1 MNIEQADRILK
12 KINLLFETMALDDK
26 IDVFE
31 QDLMLS
37 YIRQL
42 KEAFTTA
49 ETTAAA
55 SRLET
60 PVVSKTP
67 EPGAEFKSAQKSTVE
82 KPAPKFSQPT
92 PRPRRNWSFPANTL
106 TESETKEP
114 APLPV
119 VEKPAVI
126 KASMPVPKKYEY
138 KPEVKKASTPTPKKY
153 EPKPEVKKAS
163 TPAPKKPEPKPEV
176 KKASKPTPK
185 APEPKPRVKTALKAI
200 AAKLKASAVKAALP
214 KSKAEKKPA
223 PTPRY
228 KAPDP
233 APSRLSITKP
243 KKPSDGFS
251 KSDYED
257 LFDYNDA
264 EELLK
269 LRSQMPIKDL
279 TKVMLSREKKSTIKD
294 LFGGDSEA
302 FDKTL
307 KTLNTFKSY
316 NQAKTYLADNIAAKY
331 DWLDKSRKEKTAD
344 FIMLVR
350 RRYN

>member
-49 ETTAAA
+49 ETTAAT

-82 KPAPKFSQPT
+82 KPAPKFSKPT
-92 PRPRRNWSFPANTL
+92 PRPRRNWSFPASTL
-106 TESETKEP
+106 TESETKKP

-126 KASMPVPKKYEY
+126 KASMPVSKKYEY
-138 KPEVKKASTPTPKKY
+138 KA
-153 EPKPEVKKAS
+153 EVKKAS
-163 TPAPKKPEPKPEV
+163 TPAPKKYEPKPNV

-185 APEPKPRVKTALKAI
+185 APAPEPKVKTALKAI
-200 AAKLKASAVKAALP
+200 AAKLKAAAAKAAVP
-214 KSKAEKKPA
+214 KAKAEKKPA

-233 APSRLSITKP
+233 VPSRLSITKP

-257 LFDYNDA
+257 LFDYDDA

-269 LRSQMPIKDL
+269 LRGQMPIKDL

-350 RRYN
+350 RRYY

>member
-67 EPGAEFKSAQKSTVE
+67 EPGAEFKSTQKSSAE

-106 TESETKEP
+106 TESETNKP

-119 VEKPAVI
+119 VEKPEEK

-138 KPEVKKASTPTPKKY
+138 KPEVKKASTP
-153 EPKPEVKKAS
+153 
-163 TPAPKKPEPKPEV
+163 APKKPEPKPDV

-185 APEPKPRVKTALKAI
+185 APEPKPKVKNALKAI

-214 KSKAEKKPA
+214 KTKAEKKPA

-233 APSRLSITKP
+233 APSKLSIKKP
-243 KKPSDGFS
+243 KKSSDGFS

-257 LFDYNDA
+257 LFDYDDA

>member
-1 MNIEQADRILK
+1 MNIEQADRMLK

-49 ETTAAA
+49 ETTVAA
-55 SRLET
+55 SRLQT
-60 PVVSKTP
+60 PVAPKTP
-67 EPGAEFKSAQKSTVE
+67 EPEAKIKTAQKSTVE
-82 KPAPKFSQPT
+82 KPAPTFSQPT
-92 PRPRRNWSFPANTL
+92 PRHRRNWSFPSKTPPA
-106 TESETKEP
+106 SDSKEP

-119 VEKPAVI
+119 VEKSGVI
-126 KASMPVPKKYEY
+126 KTSMPAPKKYAHQS
-138 KPEVKKASTPTPKKY
+138 EVKKDSRPALKKY
-153 EPKPEVKKAS
+153 EPKPEAKKAS

-185 APEPKPRVKTALKAI
+185 APEPKPKVKNALKAI
-200 AAKLKASAVKAALP
+200 AAKLKASAAKVAAPKARV
-214 KSKAEKKPA
+214 EKKPA
-223 PTPRY
+223 PTSRY

-233 APSRLSITKP
+233 APSRLSTTKS
-243 KKPSDGFS
+243 KKSSDGFS
-251 KSDYED
+251 KSDYAG
-257 LFDYNDA
+257 LFDYDDA

-269 LRSQMPIKDL
+269 LRGQMPIKDL
-279 TKVMLSREKKSTIKD
+279 TKVMLSREKKSAIKD

-331 DWLDKSRKEKTAD
+331 DWLDKSRKEKTLE